1 MPGVR
6 AGTGGPV
13 TAVRDQA
20 RWDRLE
26 LHLRECHDAGASVDQ
41 ALRAWP
47 APAPAPAPAAVA
59 VAGPAVGLLVVLKA
73 AAVLA
78 LSWVLVVALCAGTV
92 SVVRAIA

>member
-47 APAPAPAPAAVA
+47 VPAPAPAAVA